1 MFRTAFRLPFRPF
14 GIPIHFDVSF
24 LIVLP
29 LLTWMIGTNIER
41 YIEILE
47 RPIDANPLQ
56 EGFTPYLL
64 GLTAAIGLFASVIVH
79 ELGHSVVGMRY
90 GMKIRRITLWIL
102 GGMAQFEALPRR
114 PGAEAVMAIAGPITS
129 FAVGGVCWAVLQV
142 VPPSIPSL
150 HFVVA
155 YLMYMN
161 VILGGFNL
169 MPALPL
175 DGGRV
180 LRSLLAA
187 RMPWLQATRIARDL
201 SRLIAIVLGIVGFI
215 SLNVFLMLIA
225 LFVYMAVSRET
236 QMAAVADVLRD
247 IRVEDVMTREV
258 RSVPPDMTASQL
270 KEKML
275 SERHLGYPVV
285 DQLGK
290 LVGLITLED
299 IKRNPE
305 AAARN
310 ATVKEMMSREL
321 SRISPHATAL
331 EAFREITQK
340 NRDRLVVADE
350 TMHPIGI
357 ISKTDLV
364 RMIQIQTTDAGAR
377 V

>member
-1 MFRTAFRLPFRPF
+1 
-14 GIPIHFDVSF
+14 
-24 LIVLP
+24 
-29 LLTWMIGTNIER
+29 
-41 YIEILE
+41 
-47 RPIDANPLQ
+47 
-56 EGFTPYLL
+56 
-64 GLTAAIGLFASVIVH
+64 
-79 ELGHSVVGMRY
+79 
-90 GMKIRRITLWIL
+90 
-102 GGMAQFEALPRR
+102 
-114 PGAEAVMAIAGPITS
+114 MAIAGPITS

-187 RMPWLQATRIARDL
+187 RMPWLQATRIAGDL

-290 LVGLITLED
+290 LVGFDHPGRHQAKSRGCGQKCNCQGNDVTRVEQNLTSCHRPGSLP
-299 IKRNPE
+299 RNNPE
-305 AAARN
+305 
-310 ATVKEMMSREL
+310 KSR
-321 SRISPHATAL
+321 TAW
-331 EAFREITQK
+331 
-340 NRDRLVVADE
+340 
-350 TMHPIGI
+350 
-357 ISKTDLV
+357 
-364 RMIQIQTTDAGAR
+364 
-377 V
+377 